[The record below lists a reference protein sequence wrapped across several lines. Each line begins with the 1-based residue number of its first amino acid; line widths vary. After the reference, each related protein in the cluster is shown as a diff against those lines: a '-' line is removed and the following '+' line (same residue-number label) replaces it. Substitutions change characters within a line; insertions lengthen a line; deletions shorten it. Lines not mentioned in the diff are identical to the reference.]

1 MTEKFGPNV
10 AEAGS
15 LLANKFGEEAKAK
28 RHEAAIALEEAE
40 KAKAE
45 NNNETNRALV
55 KQARD
60 NFETASREAK
70 EWETGGNQRLVIDSA
85 LNVISTALAGRPAAE
100 VVASGLS
107 PAVNNQIK
115 KATTDA
121 KGNVNTA
128 LNLTAHA
135 LWGAVEAYAGN
146 RNVVAGAAGAAGGEA
161 AAHFLASTL
170 YDKSPEKLSEEE
182 KRTVSSLS
190 QVAAGIAGGSLSDS
204 SDGAII
210 AAKTAKDAV
219 ENNYLKPSDLVEAER
234 KYKACKGDSD
244 CEMRVVEET
253 NELSKKRNQ
262 ELDEYRQSLER
273 ELLAAKRSA
282 EQQCAGNADCYLA
295 YSQEANKHF
304 KEQLNAYLAH
314 VSEGNDFESL
324 ARNYYPDDAYFR
336 SIWYGLTNS
345 GPQKTKESLKS
356 AKDYIDNTS
365 FGEALDD
372 TLRIGKKL
380 VRLPKE
386 WIEQDIPAHSVE
398 KALREMTDGNPQD
411 VGEVFFG
418 LTTGA
423 ATVSVA
429 GKTMKWI
436 GGKWVRSPDVDYS
449 RDNANIGKNNP
460 KFNSDFNNNINT
472 KPLAPKAIVKINGYY
487 YADGMKISESSDG
500 AIIAAKTAK
509 DAVENNYLY
518 NGEVNSLVKELA
530 KAEKEGRDT
539 KPIFEKYAKL
549 SEKNRQEI
557 LKLCG
562 NNPACYIPHIQMMQ
576 SGDEAAYENFSY
588 LRLGTYFNNLS
599 RETQVKLSDFVEL
612 ENGKTRNQLP
622 KSVHYA
628 TLALGAAEAV
638 GLGGLALKAKL
649 PKGANA
655 NEKLPIVGET
665 KGYRTTKVNLNNLE
679 IEISKQNKHLENT
692 NEYKVS
698 LANGQQK
705 SIITVSLDSLK
716 GYVGTGQQ
724 VGKTEIGL
732 PGSKERVNFNK
743 NIGIYIDP
751 VTGDR
756 TPTTMGIIH
765 YSKNGY
771 HVVPAKPKE

>member
-10 AEAGS
+10 VEAGS

-45 NNNETNRALV
+45 NNNEMNQALV

-146 RNVVAGAAGAAGGEA
+146 RNVAAGAAGAAGGEA
-161 AAHFLASTL
+161 AAHFLSSTL

-282 EQQCAGNADCYLA
+282 EQQCAGNSDCYLA

-314 VSEGNDFESL
+314 VSEGKDFESL

-365 FGEALDD
+365 FGEVLDD
-372 TLRIGKKL
+372 TLRIGEKL

-449 RDNANIGKNNP
+449 RDNTNLGVNRNKGLNERISNRQKDFYLNEQNLNREAN
-460 KFNSDFNNNINT
+460 
-472 KPLAPKAIVKINGYY
+472 
-487 YADGMKISESSDG
+487 
-500 AIIAAKTAK
+500 
-509 DAVENNYLY
+509 
-518 NGEVNSLVKELA
+518 ELA
-530 KAEKEGRDT
+530 KNIKLPISDKVLEKHIINGEPKGSFFKGGHTTLGNVKVEKVIKEYANGVYEAKVSIPNPRALKDPNA
-539 KPIFEKYAKL
+539 KPFLEKSGK
-549 SEKNRQEI
+549 EKDSVSTMFPRTWTQDR
-557 LKLCG
+557 LK
-562 NNPACYIPHIQMMQ
+562 
-576 SGDEAAYENFSY
+576 
-588 LRLGTYFNNLS
+588 
-599 RETQVKLSDFVEL
+599 VEL
-612 ENGKTRNQLP
+612 EHAFKNASKVPSTKSEWKGVTKSGVEVRWYVKENGKIDTIYP
-622 KSVHYA
+622 KAPSY
-628 TLALGAAEAV
+628 
-638 GLGGLALKAKL
+638 
-649 PKGANA
+649 N
-655 NEKLPIVGET
+655 
-665 KGYRTTKVNLNNLE
+665 
-679 IEISKQNKHLENT
+679 
-692 NEYKVS
+692 
-698 LANGQQK
+698 
-705 SIITVSLDSLK
+705 
-716 GYVGTGQQ
+716 
-724 VGKTEIGL
+724 
-732 PGSKERVNFNK
+732 
-743 NIGIYIDP
+743 
-751 VTGDR
+751 
-756 TPTTMGIIH
+756 
-765 YSKNGY
+765 
-771 HVVPAKPKE
+771 

>member
-1 MTEKFGPNV
+1 M
-10 AEAGS
+10 
-15 LLANKFGEEAKAK
+15 
-28 RHEAAIALEEAE
+28 
-40 KAKAE
+40 
-45 NNNETNRALV
+45 
-55 KQARD
+55 
-60 NFETASREAK
+60 
-70 EWETGGNQRLVIDSA
+70 
-85 LNVISTALAGRPAAE
+85 NVISTALAGRPAAE

-115 KATTDA
+115 KSTTDA

-146 RNVVAGAAGAAGGEA
+146 RNVAAGAAGAAGGEA
-161 AAHFLASTL
+161 AANFLALTL

-365 FGEALDD
+365 LGEALDD

-449 RDNANIGKNNP
+449 RDNANLGVNN
-460 KFNSDFNNNINT
+460 KGFNISLNENISVKPAGTISNIDSVNKLIKGELPGVSTNNRVGVPREMASTSTPN
-472 KPLAPKAIVKINGYY
+472 
-487 YADGMKISESSDG
+487 E
-500 AIIAAKTAK
+500 TAK
-509 DAVENNYLY
+509 DFIN
-518 NGEVNSLVKELA
+518 
-530 KAEKEGRDT
+530 
-539 KPIFEKYAKL
+539 KYAESK
-549 SEKNRQEI
+549 
-557 LKLCG
+557 G
-562 NNPACYIPHIQMMQ
+562 Y
-576 SGDEAAYENFSY
+576 
-588 LRLGTYFNNLS
+588 
-599 RETQVKLSDFVEL
+599 
-612 ENGKTRNQLP
+612 
-622 KSVHYA
+622 
-628 TLALGAAEAV
+628 
-638 GLGGLALKAKL
+638 KL
-649 PKGANA
+649 PK
-655 NEKLPIVGET
+655 PQID
-665 KGYRTTKVNLNNLE
+665 KGIHRYD
-679 IEISKQNKHLENT
+679 I
-692 NEYKVS
+692 
-698 LANGQQK
+698 NG
-705 SIITVSLDSLK
+705 
-716 GYVGTGQQ
+716 
-724 VGKTEIGL
+724 
-732 PGSKERVNFNK
+732 
-743 NIGIYIDP
+743 
-751 VTGDR
+751 GD
-756 TPTTMGIIH
+756 
-765 YSKNGY
+765 KNGGGRQFY
-771 HVVPAKPKE
+771 TDQREMLAERQLLQLQLLK

>member
-1 MTEKFGPNV
+1 MRILLLNLNPALVYSKDSDSQSSTTKSGINTQNITIKDEAEQLKRTGKTVQEEIAAIKTDITTESAQSQSGKLENRFNKDDVQKELDFQREVTEKFGPNV
-10 AEAGS
+10 VEAGS

-28 RHEAAIALEEAE
+28 RNEAAIALEEAE

-45 NNNETNRALV
+45 NNNETNQALV

-70 EWETGGNQRLVIDSA
+70 EWETCGSQRLVIDSA
-85 LNVISTALAGRPAAE
+85 LNVISTALAGRPVAE

-146 RNVVAGAAGAAGGEA
+146 RNVAAGAAGAAGGEA

-314 VSEGNDFESL
+314 VSEGKDFESL

-365 FGEALDD
+365 LGEALDD

-380 VRLPKE
+380 VHLPKE

-449 RDNANIGKNNP
+449 RDNTNLGVNRNKGLNERISNRQKDFYLNEQNLNREAN
-460 KFNSDFNNNINT
+460 
-472 KPLAPKAIVKINGYY
+472 
-487 YADGMKISESSDG
+487 
-500 AIIAAKTAK
+500 
-509 DAVENNYLY
+509 
-518 NGEVNSLVKELA
+518 ELA
-530 KAEKEGRDT
+530 KNIKLPISDKVLEKHIINGEPKGSFFKGGHTTLGNVKVEKVIKEYANGVYEAKVSIPNPRALKDPNA
-539 KPIFEKYAKL
+539 KPFLEKSGK
-549 SEKNRQEI
+549 EKDSVSTMFPRTWTQDR
-557 LKLCG
+557 LK
-562 NNPACYIPHIQMMQ
+562 
-576 SGDEAAYENFSY
+576 
-588 LRLGTYFNNLS
+588 
-599 RETQVKLSDFVEL
+599 VEL
-612 ENGKTRNQLP
+612 EHAFKNASKVPSTKSEWKGVTKSGVEVRWYVKENGKIDTIYP
-622 KSVHYA
+622 KAPSY
-628 TLALGAAEAV
+628 
-638 GLGGLALKAKL
+638 
-649 PKGANA
+649 N
-655 NEKLPIVGET
+655 
-665 KGYRTTKVNLNNLE
+665 
-679 IEISKQNKHLENT
+679 
-692 NEYKVS
+692 
-698 LANGQQK
+698 
-705 SIITVSLDSLK
+705 
-716 GYVGTGQQ
+716 
-724 VGKTEIGL
+724 
-732 PGSKERVNFNK
+732 
-743 NIGIYIDP
+743 
-751 VTGDR
+751 
-756 TPTTMGIIH
+756 
-765 YSKNGY
+765 
-771 HVVPAKPKE
+771 

>member
-1 MTEKFGPNV
+1 MAIDFAFAENTNLLLNLKPALVYSKDSDSQSSTTKSGINTQNIIIKDEAEQLKRTGKTVQEEIAAIKTDITTESAQSQSGKLENRFNKDDVQKELDFQREVTEKFGPNV

-28 RHEAAIALEEAE
+28 RNEAAIALEEAE

-70 EWETGGNQRLVIDSA
+70 EWETGGSQRLVIDSA

-146 RNVVAGAAGAAGGEA
+146 RNVAAGAAGAAGGEA

-170 YDKSPEKLSEEE
+170 YNKSPEKLSEEE

-210 AAKTAKDAV
+210 AAKTAKDSV

-234 KYKACKGDSD
+234 KYKACKGDAD

-304 KEQLNAYLAH
+304 KEQLNTYLAH
-314 VSEGNDFESL
+314 VSEGKDFESL

-365 FGEALDD
+365 LGEALDD
-372 TLRIGKKL
+372 TLHIGKKL

-449 RDNANIGKNNP
+449 RDNANLGVNRNKGLNER
-460 KFNSDFNNNINT
+460 
-472 KPLAPKAIVKINGYY
+472 
-487 YADGMKISESSDG
+487 IS
-500 AIIAAKTAK
+500 
-509 DAVENNYLY
+509 
-518 NGEVNSLVKELA
+518 
-530 KAEKEGRDT
+530 
-539 KPIFEKYAKL
+539 
-549 SEKNRQEI
+549 NRQKDHYINEQATKNVHKVTAPIDFDGHI
-557 LKLCG
+557 LNVEVSKRGKLVGGHSIANG
-562 NNPACYIPHIQMMQ
+562 NVHVISKGSPNSAGVYEAKIQYTNP
-576 SGDEAAYENFSY
+576 
-588 LRLGTYFNNLS
+588 
-599 RETQVKLSDFVEL
+599 
-612 ENGKTRNQLP
+612 ENGKVLTKNSTMFPDSWSADRVKYEVDIAYKNRVEFVE
-622 KSVHYA
+622 KGK
-628 TLALGAAEAV
+628 TMWK
-638 GLGGLALKAKL
+638 GLTPSGV
-649 PKGANA
+649 
-655 NEKLPIVGET
+655 EV
-665 KGYRTTKVNLNNLE
+665 KGYKEPKTTV
-679 IEISKQNKHLENT
+679 
-692 NEYKVS
+692 Y
-698 LANGQQK
+698 
-705 SIITVSLDSLK
+705 
-716 GYVGTGQQ
+716 
-724 VGKTEIGL
+724 
-732 PGSKERVNFNK
+732 
-743 NIGIYIDP
+743 P
-751 VTGDR
+751 VMGD
-756 TPTTMGIIH
+756 
-765 YSKNGY
+765 K
-771 HVVPAKPKE
+771 

>member
-1 MTEKFGPNV
+1 M
-10 AEAGS
+10 
-15 LLANKFGEEAKAK
+15 
-28 RHEAAIALEEAE
+28 
-40 KAKAE
+40 
-45 NNNETNRALV
+45 
-55 KQARD
+55 
-60 NFETASREAK
+60 
-70 EWETGGNQRLVIDSA
+70 
-85 LNVISTALAGRPAAE
+85 NVISTALAGRPAAE

-146 RNVVAGAAGAAGGEA
+146 RNVAAGAAGGEA

-170 YDKSPEKLSEEE
+170 YNKSPENLSEEE

-210 AAKTAKDAV
+210 AAKTEKDAV

-314 VSEGNDFESL
+314 VSEGKDFESL

-365 FGEALDD
+365 LGEALDD

-449 RDNANIGKNNP
+449 RDNTNLGVNRNKGLNER
-460 KFNSDFNNNINT
+460 
-472 KPLAPKAIVKINGYY
+472 
-487 YADGMKISESSDG
+487 IS
-500 AIIAAKTAK
+500 
-509 DAVENNYLY
+509 
-518 NGEVNSLVKELA
+518 
-530 KAEKEGRDT
+530 
-539 KPIFEKYAKL
+539 
-549 SEKNRQEI
+549 NRQKDHYINEQATKNVHKVTAPIDFDGHI
-557 LKLCG
+557 LNVEVSKRGKLVGGHSIANG
-562 NNPACYIPHIQMMQ
+562 NVHVISKGSPNSAGVYEAKIQYTNP
-576 SGDEAAYENFSY
+576 
-588 LRLGTYFNNLS
+588 
-599 RETQVKLSDFVEL
+599 
-612 ENGKTRNQLP
+612 ENGKVLTKNSTMFPDSWSADRVKYEVDMAYKNR
-622 KSVHYA
+622 V
-628 TLALGAAEAV
+628 EFV
-638 GLGGLALKAKL
+638 E
-649 PKGANA
+649 KGKTMWKGVTPSGV
-655 NEKLPIVGET
+655 EV
-665 KGYRTTKVNLNNLE
+665 KGYKEPKTTV
-679 IEISKQNKHLENT
+679 
-692 NEYKVS
+692 Y
-698 LANGQQK
+698 
-705 SIITVSLDSLK
+705 
-716 GYVGTGQQ
+716 
-724 VGKTEIGL
+724 
-732 PGSKERVNFNK
+732 
-743 NIGIYIDP
+743 P
-751 VTGDR
+751 VMGD
-756 TPTTMGIIH
+756 
-765 YSKNGY
+765 K
-771 HVVPAKPKE
+771 

>member
-45 NNNETNRALV
+45 NNNEINQALV

-70 EWETGGNQRLVIDSA
+70 EWETGGSKRLIIDSA

-146 RNVVAGAAGAAGGEA
+146 RNVAAGAAGAAGGEA

-170 YDKSPEKLSEEE
+170 YNKSPEKLSEEE

-282 EQQCAGNADCYLA
+282 EQQCAGNSDCYLA

-314 VSEGNDFESL
+314 VSEGKDFESL

-365 FGEALDD
+365 FGEVLDD
-372 TLRIGKKL
+372 TLRIGEKL

-449 RDNANIGKNNP
+449 RDNTNLGVNRNKGLNERISNRQKDFYLNEQNLNREAN
-460 KFNSDFNNNINT
+460 
-472 KPLAPKAIVKINGYY
+472 
-487 YADGMKISESSDG
+487 
-500 AIIAAKTAK
+500 
-509 DAVENNYLY
+509 
-518 NGEVNSLVKELA
+518 ELA
-530 KAEKEGRDT
+530 KNIKLPISDKVLEKHIINGEPKGSFFKGGHTTLGNVKVEKVIKEYANGVYEAKVSIPNPRALKDPNA
-539 KPIFEKYAKL
+539 KPFLEKSGK
-549 SEKNRQEI
+549 EKDSVSTMFPRTWTQDR
-557 LKLCG
+557 LK
-562 NNPACYIPHIQMMQ
+562 
-576 SGDEAAYENFSY
+576 
-588 LRLGTYFNNLS
+588 
-599 RETQVKLSDFVEL
+599 VEL
-612 ENGKTRNQLP
+612 EHAFKNASKVPSTKSEWKGVTKSGVEVRWYVKENGKIDTIYP
-622 KSVHYA
+622 KAPSY
-628 TLALGAAEAV
+628 
-638 GLGGLALKAKL
+638 
-649 PKGANA
+649 N
-655 NEKLPIVGET
+655 
-665 KGYRTTKVNLNNLE
+665 
-679 IEISKQNKHLENT
+679 
-692 NEYKVS
+692 
-698 LANGQQK
+698 
-705 SIITVSLDSLK
+705 
-716 GYVGTGQQ
+716 
-724 VGKTEIGL
+724 
-732 PGSKERVNFNK
+732 
-743 NIGIYIDP
+743 
-751 VTGDR
+751 
-756 TPTTMGIIH
+756 
-765 YSKNGY
+765 
-771 HVVPAKPKE
+771 

>member
-10 AEAGS
+10 VEAGS

-28 RHEAAIALEEAE
+28 RNAAAIALEEAE

-146 RNVVAGAAGAAGGEA
+146 RNVAAGAAGAAGGEA

-210 AAKTAKDAV
+210 AAKTAKNAV

-282 EQQCAGNADCYLA
+282 EQQCAGNSDCYLA

-314 VSEGNDFESL
+314 VSEGKDFESL

-365 FGEALDD
+365 FGEVLDD
-372 TLRIGKKL
+372 TLRIGEKL

-449 RDNANIGKNNP
+449 RDNTNLGVNRNKGLNERISNRQKDFYLNEQNLNREAN
-460 KFNSDFNNNINT
+460 
-472 KPLAPKAIVKINGYY
+472 
-487 YADGMKISESSDG
+487 
-500 AIIAAKTAK
+500 
-509 DAVENNYLY
+509 
-518 NGEVNSLVKELA
+518 ELA
-530 KAEKEGRDT
+530 KNIKLPISDKVLEKHIINGEPKGSFFKGGHTTLGNVKVEKVIKEYANGVYEAKVSIPNPRALKDPNA
-539 KPIFEKYAKL
+539 KPFLEKSGK
-549 SEKNRQEI
+549 EKDSVSTMFPRTWTQDR
-557 LKLCG
+557 LK
-562 NNPACYIPHIQMMQ
+562 
-576 SGDEAAYENFSY
+576 
-588 LRLGTYFNNLS
+588 
-599 RETQVKLSDFVEL
+599 VEL
-612 ENGKTRNQLP
+612 EHAFKNASKVPSTKSEWKGVTKSGVEVRWYVKENGKIDTIYP
-622 KSVHYA
+622 KAPSY
-628 TLALGAAEAV
+628 
-638 GLGGLALKAKL
+638 
-649 PKGANA
+649 N
-655 NEKLPIVGET
+655 
-665 KGYRTTKVNLNNLE
+665 
-679 IEISKQNKHLENT
+679 
-692 NEYKVS
+692 
-698 LANGQQK
+698 
-705 SIITVSLDSLK
+705 
-716 GYVGTGQQ
+716 
-724 VGKTEIGL
+724 
-732 PGSKERVNFNK
+732 
-743 NIGIYIDP
+743 
-751 VTGDR
+751 
-756 TPTTMGIIH
+756 
-765 YSKNGY
+765 
-771 HVVPAKPKE
+771 

>member
-1 MTEKFGPNV
+1 M
-10 AEAGS
+10 EAGS

-28 RHEAAIALEEAE
+28 RNEAAIALEEAE

-45 NNNETNRALV
+45 NNNETNQALV

-60 NFETASREAK
+60 DFETASREAK
-70 EWETGGNQRLVIDSA
+70 EWETGGNQRLIIDSA

-146 RNVVAGAAGAAGGEA
+146 RNVAAGAAGAAGGEA

-190 QVAAGIAGGSLSDS
+190 QVAAGIVGGSLSDS

-282 EQQCAGNADCYLA
+282 EQQCAGNSDCYLA

-314 VSEGNDFESL
+314 VSEGKDFESL

-365 FGEALDD
+365 FGEVLDD
-372 TLRIGKKL
+372 TLRIGEKL

-449 RDNANIGKNNP
+449 RDNTNLGVNRNKGLNERISNRQKDFYLNEQNLNREAN
-460 KFNSDFNNNINT
+460 
-472 KPLAPKAIVKINGYY
+472 
-487 YADGMKISESSDG
+487 
-500 AIIAAKTAK
+500 
-509 DAVENNYLY
+509 
-518 NGEVNSLVKELA
+518 ELA
-530 KAEKEGRDT
+530 KNIKLPISDKVLEKHIINGEPKGSFFKGGHTTLGNVKVEKVIKEYANGVYEAKVSIPNPRALKDPNA
-539 KPIFEKYAKL
+539 KPFLEKSGK
-549 SEKNRQEI
+549 EKDSVSTMFPRTWTQDR
-557 LKLCG
+557 LK
-562 NNPACYIPHIQMMQ
+562 
-576 SGDEAAYENFSY
+576 
-588 LRLGTYFNNLS
+588 
-599 RETQVKLSDFVEL
+599 VEL
-612 ENGKTRNQLP
+612 EHAFKNASKVPSTKSEWKGVTKSGVEVRWYVKENGKIDTIYP
-622 KSVHYA
+622 KAPSY
-628 TLALGAAEAV
+628 
-638 GLGGLALKAKL
+638 
-649 PKGANA
+649 N
-655 NEKLPIVGET
+655 
-665 KGYRTTKVNLNNLE
+665 
-679 IEISKQNKHLENT
+679 
-692 NEYKVS
+692 
-698 LANGQQK
+698 
-705 SIITVSLDSLK
+705 
-716 GYVGTGQQ
+716 
-724 VGKTEIGL
+724 
-732 PGSKERVNFNK
+732 
-743 NIGIYIDP
+743 
-751 VTGDR
+751 
-756 TPTTMGIIH
+756 
-765 YSKNGY
+765 
-771 HVVPAKPKE
+771 

>member
-1 MTEKFGPNV
+1 M
-10 AEAGS
+10 
-15 LLANKFGEEAKAK
+15 
-28 RHEAAIALEEAE
+28 
-40 KAKAE
+40 
-45 NNNETNRALV
+45 
-55 KQARD
+55 
-60 NFETASREAK
+60 
-70 EWETGGNQRLVIDSA
+70 
-85 LNVISTALAGRPAAE
+85 
-100 VVASGLS
+100 VASGLS

-146 RNVVAGAAGAAGGEA
+146 RNVAAGAAGAAGGEA

-234 KYKACKGDSD
+234 KYKACKGNSD

-282 EQQCAGNADCYLA
+282 EQQCAGNTDCYLA

-314 VSEGNDFESL
+314 VSEGKDFESL

-365 FGEALDD
+365 FSEALDD

-398 KALREMTDGNPQD
+398 KALREMADGNPQD

-449 RDNANIGKNNP
+449 RDNANIGVNRNKGLNERISNRQKDHYINEQATKNVHKVTAPIDFDGHILNAEIKGKKVVGGHSIANGNIRVDKVVKAPNANGVYEAKISVRDPNNP
-460 KFNSDFNNNINT
+460 GKFLSKTNNNGKST
-472 KPLAPKAIVKINGYY
+472 MFPDSWTSDRLKVEVD
-487 YADGMKISESSDG
+487 YA
-500 AIIAAKTAK
+500 
-509 DAVENNYLY
+509 Y
-518 NGEVNSLVKELA
+518 
-530 KAEKEGRDT
+530 
-539 KPIFEKYAKL
+539 
-549 SEKNRQEI
+549 KNRV
-557 LKLCG
+557 
-562 NNPACYIPHIQMMQ
+562 PHPDPSKASKGMWQGVTK
-576 SGDEAAYENFSY
+576 SG
-588 LRLGTYFNNLS
+588 
-599 RETQVKLSDFVEL
+599 VKVE
-612 ENGKTRNQLP
+612 GYSSPKT
-622 KSVHYA
+622 
-628 TLALGAAEAV
+628 
-638 GLGGLALKAKL
+638 
-649 PKGANA
+649 
-655 NEKLPIVGET
+655 
-665 KGYRTTKVNLNNLE
+665 
-679 IEISKQNKHLENT
+679 
-692 NEYKVS
+692 
-698 LANGQQK
+698 
-705 SIITVSLDSLK
+705 TVYPL
-716 GYVGTGQQ
+716 
-724 VGKTEIGL
+724 
-732 PGSKERVNFNK
+732 
-743 NIGIYIDP
+743 
-751 VTGDR
+751 
-756 TPTTMGIIH
+756 M
-765 YSKNGY
+765 
-771 HVVPAKPKE
+771 

>member
-1 MTEKFGPNV
+1 VYSKDSDSQSSTTKSGINTQNIIIKDEAEQLKRTGKTVQEEIAAIKTDITIESAQSQSGKLENRFNKDDVQKELDFQREVTEKFGQNV

-70 EWETGGNQRLVIDSA
+70 EWETGGSQRLVIDSA

-146 RNVVAGAAGAAGGEA
+146 RNVAAGAAGGEA

-170 YDKSPEKLSEEE
+170 YNKSPENLSEEE

-210 AAKTAKDAV
+210 AAKTEKDAV

-314 VSEGNDFESL
+314 VSEGKDFESL

-365 FGEALDD
+365 LGEALDD

-449 RDNANIGKNNP
+449 RDNTNLGVNRNKGLNER
-460 KFNSDFNNNINT
+460 
-472 KPLAPKAIVKINGYY
+472 
-487 YADGMKISESSDG
+487 IS
-500 AIIAAKTAK
+500 
-509 DAVENNYLY
+509 
-518 NGEVNSLVKELA
+518 
-530 KAEKEGRDT
+530 
-539 KPIFEKYAKL
+539 
-549 SEKNRQEI
+549 NRQKDHYINEQATKNVHKVTAPIDFDGHI
-557 LKLCG
+557 LNVEVSKRGKLVGGHSIANG
-562 NNPACYIPHIQMMQ
+562 NVHVISKGSPNSAGVYEAKIQYTNP
-576 SGDEAAYENFSY
+576 
-588 LRLGTYFNNLS
+588 
-599 RETQVKLSDFVEL
+599 
-612 ENGKTRNQLP
+612 ENGKVLTKNSTMFPDSWSADRVKYEVDMAYKNR
-622 KSVHYA
+622 V
-628 TLALGAAEAV
+628 EFV
-638 GLGGLALKAKL
+638 E
-649 PKGANA
+649 KGKTMWKGVTPSGV
-655 NEKLPIVGET
+655 EV
-665 KGYRTTKVNLNNLE
+665 KGYKEPKTTV
-679 IEISKQNKHLENT
+679 
-692 NEYKVS
+692 Y
-698 LANGQQK
+698 
-705 SIITVSLDSLK
+705 
-716 GYVGTGQQ
+716 
-724 VGKTEIGL
+724 
-732 PGSKERVNFNK
+732 
-743 NIGIYIDP
+743 P
-751 VTGDR
+751 VMGD
-756 TPTTMGIIH
+756 
-765 YSKNGY
+765 K
-771 HVVPAKPKE
+771 

>member
-1 MTEKFGPNV
+1 MRILLLNLNLALVYSKDSDSQSSTTKSSKLENRFNKDDVQKELDFQREMTEKFGPNV

-28 RHEAAIALEEAE
+28 RHEAAITLEEAE

-45 NNNETNRALV
+45 NNNETNRTLV

-70 EWETGGNQRLVIDSA
+70 EWETGGSQRLVIDSA

-146 RNVVAGAAGAAGGEA
+146 RNVAAGAAGAAGGEA

-234 KYKACKGDSD
+234 KYKACKGDTD

-314 VSEGNDFESL
+314 VSEGKDFESL

-365 FGEALDD
+365 LGEALDD
-372 TLRIGKKL
+372 TLHIGKKL

-386 WIEQDIPAHSVE
+386 WIEQDIPAHSIE

-436 GGKWVRSPDVDYS
+436 EGKWVRSPDVDYS
-449 RDNANIGKNNP
+449 RDNANLGVNRNKGLNERISNRQKDYYINEQATKNVHKVTAPIDFDGHILDVEVTKRGKLVGGHSIANGNVHVISKGSPNSAGVYEAKIQYTNP
-460 KFNSDFNNNINT
+460 KNGKVLTKNSTMFPDSWS
-472 KPLAPKAIVKINGYY
+472 ADRVKY
-487 YADGMKISESSDG
+487 
-500 AIIAAKTAK
+500 
-509 DAVENNYLY
+509 
-518 NGEVNSLVKELA
+518 EVDMA
-530 KAEKEGRDT
+530 
-539 KPIFEKYAKL
+539 Y
-549 SEKNRQEI
+549 KNRNE
-557 LKLCG
+557 
-562 NNPACYIPHIQMMQ
+562 Y
-576 SGDEAAYENFSY
+576 
-588 LRLGTYFNNLS
+588 TNL
-599 RETQVKLSDFVEL
+599 Q
-612 ENGKTRNQLP
+612 NGKVMWE
-622 KSVHYA
+622 S
-628 TLALGAAEAV
+628 
-638 GLGGLALKAKL
+638 
-649 PKGANA
+649 
-655 NEKLPIVGET
+655 
-665 KGYRTTKVNLNNLE
+665 TTPSGVK
-679 IEISKQNKHLENT
+679 
-692 NEYKVS
+692 
-698 LANGQQK
+698 
-705 SIITVSLDSLK
+705 
-716 GYVGTGQQ
+716 
-724 VGKTEIGL
+724 
-732 PGSKERVNFNK
+732 
-743 NIGIYIDP
+743 
-751 VTGDR
+751 VTGYKD
-756 TPTTMGIIH
+756 
-765 YSKNGY
+765 
-771 HVVPAKPKE
+771 PKVTVYPLMK

>member
-1 MTEKFGPNV
+1 M
-10 AEAGS
+10 
-15 LLANKFGEEAKAK
+15 
-28 RHEAAIALEEAE
+28 
-40 KAKAE
+40 
-45 NNNETNRALV
+45 
-55 KQARD
+55 
-60 NFETASREAK
+60 
-70 EWETGGNQRLVIDSA
+70 
-85 LNVISTALAGRPAAE
+85 
-100 VVASGLS
+100 VASGLS

-146 RNVVAGAAGAAGGEA
+146 RNVAAGAAGAAGGEA

-282 EQQCAGNADCYLA
+282 EQQCTGNADCYLA

-314 VSEGNDFESL
+314 VSEGKDFESL

-418 LTTGA
+418 LTSGA

-449 RDNANIGKNNP
+449 RDNENLGVNRNKGLNERISNRQKDHYINEQATKNVHKVTAPIDFDGHILNAEIKGKKVVGGHSIANGNIRVDKVVKGPDASGVYEAKISVRDPNNP
-460 KFNSDFNNNINT
+460 GKFLSKTNNNGKST
-472 KPLAPKAIVKINGYY
+472 MFPDSWTSDRLKVEVD
-487 YADGMKISESSDG
+487 YA
-500 AIIAAKTAK
+500 
-509 DAVENNYLY
+509 Y
-518 NGEVNSLVKELA
+518 
-530 KAEKEGRDT
+530 
-539 KPIFEKYAKL
+539 
-549 SEKNRQEI
+549 KNRV
-557 LKLCG
+557 
-562 NNPACYIPHIQMMQ
+562 PH
-576 SGDEAAYENFSY
+576 
-588 LRLGTYFNNLS
+588 
-599 RETQVKLSDFVEL
+599 SD
-612 ENGKTRNQLP
+612 P
-622 KSVHYA
+622 
-628 TLALGAAEAV
+628 
-638 GLGGLALKAKL
+638 LKAS
-649 PKGANA
+649 KGMWQG
-655 NEKLPIVGET
+655 VT
-665 KGYRTTKVNLNNLE
+665 KSGVKVE
-679 IEISKQNKHLENT
+679 
-692 NEYKVS
+692 
-698 LANGQQK
+698 
-705 SIITVSLDSLK
+705 
-716 GYVGTGQQ
+716 GYVSP
-724 VGKTEIGL
+724 KTTVYPL
-732 PGSKERVNFNK
+732 
-743 NIGIYIDP
+743 
-751 VTGDR
+751 
-756 TPTTMGIIH
+756 M
-765 YSKNGY
+765 
-771 HVVPAKPKE
+771 

>member
-70 EWETGGNQRLVIDSA
+70 EWETGGNQRLIIDSA

-282 EQQCAGNADCYLA
+282 EQQCAGNSDCYLA

-314 VSEGNDFESL
+314 VSEGKDFESL

-365 FGEALDD
+365 FGEVLDD
-372 TLRIGKKL
+372 TLRIGEKL

-449 RDNANIGKNNP
+449 RDNTNLGVNRNKGLNERISNRQKDHYINEQATKNVHKVTAPIDFDGHILNAEIKGKKVVGGHSIANGNIRVDKVVKAPNANGVYEAKISVRDPNNP
-460 KFNSDFNNNINT
+460 GKFLSKTNNNGKST
-472 KPLAPKAIVKINGYY
+472 MFPDSWTSDRLKVEVD
-487 YADGMKISESSDG
+487 YA
-500 AIIAAKTAK
+500 
-509 DAVENNYLY
+509 Y
-518 NGEVNSLVKELA
+518 
-530 KAEKEGRDT
+530 
-539 KPIFEKYAKL
+539 
-549 SEKNRQEI
+549 KNRV
-557 LKLCG
+557 
-562 NNPACYIPHIQMMQ
+562 PHPDPSKASKGMWQGVTK
-576 SGDEAAYENFSY
+576 SG
-588 LRLGTYFNNLS
+588 
-599 RETQVKLSDFVEL
+599 VKVE
-612 ENGKTRNQLP
+612 GYSSPKT
-622 KSVHYA
+622 
-628 TLALGAAEAV
+628 
-638 GLGGLALKAKL
+638 
-649 PKGANA
+649 
-655 NEKLPIVGET
+655 
-665 KGYRTTKVNLNNLE
+665 
-679 IEISKQNKHLENT
+679 
-692 NEYKVS
+692 
-698 LANGQQK
+698 
-705 SIITVSLDSLK
+705 TVYPL
-716 GYVGTGQQ
+716 
-724 VGKTEIGL
+724 
-732 PGSKERVNFNK
+732 
-743 NIGIYIDP
+743 
-751 VTGDR
+751 
-756 TPTTMGIIH
+756 M
-765 YSKNGY
+765 
-771 HVVPAKPKE
+771 

>member
-1 MTEKFGPNV
+1 M
-10 AEAGS
+10 
-15 LLANKFGEEAKAK
+15 
-28 RHEAAIALEEAE
+28 
-40 KAKAE
+40 
-45 NNNETNRALV
+45 
-55 KQARD
+55 
-60 NFETASREAK
+60 
-70 EWETGGNQRLVIDSA
+70 
-85 LNVISTALAGRPAAE
+85 
-100 VVASGLS
+100 
-107 PAVNNQIK
+107 
-115 KATTDA
+115 
-121 KGNVNTA
+121 NTA

-146 RNVVAGAAGAAGGEA
+146 RNVAAGAAGAAGGEA

-234 KYKACKGDSD
+234 KYKACKGNSD

-282 EQQCAGNADCYLA
+282 EQQCAGNTDCYLA

-314 VSEGNDFESL
+314 VSEGKDFESL

-365 FGEALDD
+365 FSEALDD

-398 KALREMTDGNPQD
+398 KALREMADGNPQD

-449 RDNANIGKNNP
+449 RDNANIGVNRNKGLNER
-460 KFNSDFNNNINT
+460 
-472 KPLAPKAIVKINGYY
+472 
-487 YADGMKISESSDG
+487 IS
-500 AIIAAKTAK
+500 
-509 DAVENNYLY
+509 
-518 NGEVNSLVKELA
+518 
-530 KAEKEGRDT
+530 
-539 KPIFEKYAKL
+539 
-549 SEKNRQEI
+549 NRQ
-557 LKLCG
+557 
-562 NNPACYIPHIQMMQ
+562 
-576 SGDEAAYENFSY
+576 
-588 LRLGTYFNNLS
+588 R
-599 RETQVKLSDFVEL
+599 
-612 ENGKTRNQLP
+612 
-622 KSVHYA
+622 
-628 TLALGAAEAV
+628 
-638 GLGGLALKAKL
+638 
-649 PKGANA
+649 
-655 NEKLPIVGET
+655 
-665 KGYRTTKVNLNNLE
+665 
-679 IEISKQNKHLENT
+679 
-692 NEYKVS
+692 
-698 LANGQQK
+698 
-705 SIITVSLDSLK
+705 IITLTNKQLK
-716 GYVGTGQQ
+716 MFTRLLLQL
-724 VGKTEIGL
+724 IL
-732 PGSKERVNFNK
+732 M
-743 NIGIYIDP
+743 GIY
-751 VTGDR
+751 
-756 TPTTMGIIH
+756 
-765 YSKNGY
+765 
-771 HVVPAKPKE
+771 

>member
-1 MTEKFGPNV
+1 MYSKDSNSQSSTTKSGKLENRFNKDDVQKELDFQREVTEKFGPNV

-45 NNNETNRALV
+45 NNNETNRTLV

-70 EWETGGNQRLVIDSA
+70 EWETGGSKRLIIDSA

-146 RNVVAGAAGAAGGEA
+146 RNVAAGAAGAAGGEA
-161 AAHFLASTL
+161 AAHFLSSTL

-282 EQQCAGNADCYLA
+282 EQQCAGNSDCYLA

-314 VSEGNDFESL
+314 VSEGKDFESL

-365 FGEALDD
+365 FGEVLDD
-372 TLRIGKKL
+372 TLRIGEKL

-449 RDNANIGKNNP
+449 RDNTNLGVNRNKGLNERISNRQKDFYLNEQNLNREAN
-460 KFNSDFNNNINT
+460 
-472 KPLAPKAIVKINGYY
+472 
-487 YADGMKISESSDG
+487 
-500 AIIAAKTAK
+500 
-509 DAVENNYLY
+509 
-518 NGEVNSLVKELA
+518 ELA
-530 KAEKEGRDT
+530 KNIKLPISDKVLEKHIINGEPKGSFFKGGHTTLGNVKVEKVIKEYANGVYEAKVSIPNPRALKDPNA
-539 KPIFEKYAKL
+539 KPFLEKSGK
-549 SEKNRQEI
+549 EKDSVSTMFPRTWTQDR
-557 LKLCG
+557 LK
-562 NNPACYIPHIQMMQ
+562 
-576 SGDEAAYENFSY
+576 
-588 LRLGTYFNNLS
+588 
-599 RETQVKLSDFVEL
+599 VEL
-612 ENGKTRNQLP
+612 EHAFKNASKVPSTKSEWKGVTKSGVEVRWYVKENGKIDTIYP
-622 KSVHYA
+622 KAPSY
-628 TLALGAAEAV
+628 
-638 GLGGLALKAKL
+638 
-649 PKGANA
+649 N
-655 NEKLPIVGET
+655 
-665 KGYRTTKVNLNNLE
+665 
-679 IEISKQNKHLENT
+679 
-692 NEYKVS
+692 
-698 LANGQQK
+698 
-705 SIITVSLDSLK
+705 
-716 GYVGTGQQ
+716 
-724 VGKTEIGL
+724 
-732 PGSKERVNFNK
+732 
-743 NIGIYIDP
+743 
-751 VTGDR
+751 
-756 TPTTMGIIH
+756 
-765 YSKNGY
+765 
-771 HVVPAKPKE
+771 

>member
-1 MTEKFGPNV
+1 M
-10 AEAGS
+10 
-15 LLANKFGEEAKAK
+15 
-28 RHEAAIALEEAE
+28 
-40 KAKAE
+40 
-45 NNNETNRALV
+45 
-55 KQARD
+55 
-60 NFETASREAK
+60 
-70 EWETGGNQRLVIDSA
+70 
-85 LNVISTALAGRPAAE
+85 
-100 VVASGLS
+100 ASGLS

-146 RNVVAGAAGAAGGEA
+146 RNVAAGAAGAAGGEA

-170 YDKSPEKLSEEE
+170 YNKSPEKFSEEE
-182 KRTVSSLS
+182 KRIVSSLS

-210 AAKTAKDAV
+210 AAKTAKDSV

-304 KEQLNAYLAH
+304 KEQLNVYLAH
-314 VSEGNDFESL
+314 VSEGKDFESL

-365 FGEALDD
+365 LGEALDD

-418 LTTGA
+418 LTSGA

-449 RDNANIGKNNP
+449 RDNANLGINN
-460 KFNSDFNNNINT
+460 KGFNISLNENISVKPAGTISNIDSVNKLIKGELPGVSTNNRVGV
-472 KPLAPKAIVKINGYY
+472 PREMAPTSTTN
-487 YADGMKISESSDG
+487 E
-500 AIIAAKTAK
+500 TAK
-509 DAVENNYLY
+509 DFIKRYTESL
-518 NGEVNSLVKELA
+518 GEELP
-530 KAEKEGRDT
+530 
-539 KPIFEKYAKL
+539 KPIITGKNKDLEKYELNNGTVIMLRTSGTASSKTSSSTATVDINNPEL
-549 SEKNRQEI
+549 RHQNGGIQ
-557 LKLCG
+557 LKLKF
-562 NNPACYIPHIQMMQ
+562 PLK
-576 SGDEAAYENFSY
+576 SE
-588 LRLGTYFNNLS
+588 
-599 RETQVKLSDFVEL
+599 VK
-612 ENGKTRNQLP
+612 
-622 KSVHYA
+622 
-628 TLALGAAEAV
+628 
-638 GLGGLALKAKL
+638 
-649 PKGANA
+649 
-655 NEKLPIVGET
+655 
-665 KGYRTTKVNLNNLE
+665 
-679 IEISKQNKHLENT
+679 
-692 NEYKVS
+692 
-698 LANGQQK
+698 
-705 SIITVSLDSLK
+705 
-716 GYVGTGQQ
+716 
-724 VGKTEIGL
+724 
-732 PGSKERVNFNK
+732 
-743 NIGIYIDP
+743 
-751 VTGDR
+751 
-756 TPTTMGIIH
+756 
-765 YSKNGY
+765 
-771 HVVPAKPKE
+771 

>member
-1 MTEKFGPNV
+1 M
-10 AEAGS
+10 
-15 LLANKFGEEAKAK
+15 
-28 RHEAAIALEEAE
+28 
-40 KAKAE
+40 
-45 NNNETNRALV
+45 
-55 KQARD
+55 
-60 NFETASREAK
+60 
-70 EWETGGNQRLVIDSA
+70 
-85 LNVISTALAGRPAAE
+85 
-100 VVASGLS
+100 VASGLS

-146 RNVVAGAAGAAGGEA
+146 RNVAAGAAGAAGGEV

-170 YDKSPEKLSEEE
+170 YNKSPEKLSEEE

-190 QVAAGIAGGSLSDS
+190 QVAAGSGGSLSDS

-219 ENNYLKPSDLVEAER
+219 ENNYLKPSDLVEAEK

-365 FGEALDD
+365 LGEALDD

-411 VGEVFFG
+411 VGEIFFG
-418 LTTGA
+418 LSGA

-436 GGKWVRSPDVDYS
+436 GGKWIRSADVDYS
-449 RDNANIGKNNP
+449 KDVANLGVNRNKGLNERISNRQKNHYIYEQQAAKNVHKVTVPIDFDGHILNVEINKKGKLVGGHSIANGNINFKSKGKPNSQGVYEAEIQYINPENQKVLTKKSTMFPDNWSANRVKYEVDMAYKNRKEYINP
-460 KFNSDFNNNINT
+460 K
-472 KPLAPKAIVKINGYY
+472 
-487 YADGMKISESSDG
+487 
-500 AIIAAKTAK
+500 
-509 DAVENNYLY
+509 
-518 NGEVNSLVKELA
+518 
-530 KAEKEGRDT
+530 
-539 KPIFEKYAKL
+539 
-549 SEKNRQEI
+549 
-557 LKLCG
+557 
-562 NNPACYIPHIQMMQ
+562 
-576 SGDEAAYENFSY
+576 
-588 LRLGTYFNNLS
+588 
-599 RETQVKLSDFVEL
+599 
-612 ENGKTRNQLP
+612 NGKVMWE
-622 KSVHYA
+622 S
-628 TLALGAAEAV
+628 
-638 GLGGLALKAKL
+638 
-649 PKGANA
+649 
-655 NEKLPIVGET
+655 
-665 KGYRTTKVNLNNLE
+665 TTPSGVK
-679 IEISKQNKHLENT
+679 
-692 NEYKVS
+692 
-698 LANGQQK
+698 
-705 SIITVSLDSLK
+705 
-716 GYVGTGQQ
+716 
-724 VGKTEIGL
+724 
-732 PGSKERVNFNK
+732 
-743 NIGIYIDP
+743 
-751 VTGDR
+751 VTG
-756 TPTTMGIIH
+756 
-765 YSKNGY
+765 YKE
-771 HVVPAKPKE
+771 PKVTVYPLMK

>member
-1 MTEKFGPNV
+1 M
-10 AEAGS
+10 
-15 LLANKFGEEAKAK
+15 
-28 RHEAAIALEEAE
+28 
-40 KAKAE
+40 
-45 NNNETNRALV
+45 
-55 KQARD
+55 
-60 NFETASREAK
+60 
-70 EWETGGNQRLVIDSA
+70 
-85 LNVISTALAGRPAAE
+85 NVISTALAGRPAAE

-115 KATTDA
+115 KSTTDA
-121 KGNVNTA
+121 QGNVNTA

-146 RNVVAGAAGAAGGEA
+146 RNVAAGATGAAGGEV

-170 YDKSPEKLSEEE
+170 YNKSPEKLSEEE

-365 FGEALDD
+365 LGEALDD

-449 RDNANIGKNNP
+449 RDNANLGVNN
-460 KFNSDFNNNINT
+460 KGFNISLNENISVKPAGTISNIDSVNKLIKGELPGVSTNNRVGVPREMASTSTPN
-472 KPLAPKAIVKINGYY
+472 
-487 YADGMKISESSDG
+487 E
-500 AIIAAKTAK
+500 TAK
-509 DAVENNYLY
+509 DFIN
-518 NGEVNSLVKELA
+518 
-530 KAEKEGRDT
+530 
-539 KPIFEKYAKL
+539 KYAESK
-549 SEKNRQEI
+549 
-557 LKLCG
+557 G
-562 NNPACYIPHIQMMQ
+562 Y
-576 SGDEAAYENFSY
+576 
-588 LRLGTYFNNLS
+588 
-599 RETQVKLSDFVEL
+599 
-612 ENGKTRNQLP
+612 
-622 KSVHYA
+622 
-628 TLALGAAEAV
+628 
-638 GLGGLALKAKL
+638 KL
-649 PKGANA
+649 PKPQIDNGIHRYDINGGA
-655 NEKLPIVGET
+655 
-665 KGYRTTKVNLNNLE
+665 
-679 IEISKQNKHLENT
+679 
-692 NEYKVS
+692 
-698 LANGQQK
+698 
-705 SIITVSLDSLK
+705 
-716 GYVGTGQQ
+716 
-724 VGKTEIGL
+724 
-732 PGSKERVNFNK
+732 
-743 NIGIYIDP
+743 
-751 VTGDR
+751 
-756 TPTTMGIIH
+756 
-765 YSKNGY
+765 KNGGGRQFY
-771 HVVPAKPKE
+771 TDQREMLAERQLLQLQLLK

>member
-1 MTEKFGPNV
+1 MAIDFAFAENTNLLLNLKPALVYSKDSDSQSSTTKSGINTQNIIIKDEAEQLKRTGKTVQEEIAAIKTDITTESAQSQSGKLENRFNKDDVQKELDFQREVTEKFGPNV

-70 EWETGGNQRLVIDSA
+70 EWETGGSQRLVIDSA

-146 RNVVAGAAGAAGGEA
+146 RNVAAGAAGAAGGEA

-170 YDKSPEKLSEEE
+170 YNKSPEKLSEEE

-210 AAKTAKDAV
+210 AAKTAKDSV

-304 KEQLNAYLAH
+304 KEQLNTYLAH
-314 VSEGNDFESL
+314 ISEGKDFESL

-365 FGEALDD
+365 LGEALDD

-449 RDNANIGKNNP
+449 RDNANLGVNRNKGLNER
-460 KFNSDFNNNINT
+460 
-472 KPLAPKAIVKINGYY
+472 
-487 YADGMKISESSDG
+487 IS
-500 AIIAAKTAK
+500 
-509 DAVENNYLY
+509 
-518 NGEVNSLVKELA
+518 
-530 KAEKEGRDT
+530 
-539 KPIFEKYAKL
+539 
-549 SEKNRQEI
+549 NRQKDHYINEQATKNVHKVTAPIDFDGHI
-557 LKLCG
+557 LNVEVSKRGKLVGGHSIANG
-562 NNPACYIPHIQMMQ
+562 NVHVISKGSPNSAGVYEAKIQYTNP
-576 SGDEAAYENFSY
+576 
-588 LRLGTYFNNLS
+588 
-599 RETQVKLSDFVEL
+599 
-612 ENGKTRNQLP
+612 ENGKVLTKNSTMFPDSWSADRVKYEVDIAYKNRVEFVE
-622 KSVHYA
+622 KGK
-628 TLALGAAEAV
+628 TMWK
-638 GLGGLALKAKL
+638 GLTPSGV
-649 PKGANA
+649 
-655 NEKLPIVGET
+655 EV
-665 KGYRTTKVNLNNLE
+665 KGYKEPKTTV
-679 IEISKQNKHLENT
+679 
-692 NEYKVS
+692 Y
-698 LANGQQK
+698 
-705 SIITVSLDSLK
+705 
-716 GYVGTGQQ
+716 
-724 VGKTEIGL
+724 
-732 PGSKERVNFNK
+732 
-743 NIGIYIDP
+743 P
-751 VTGDR
+751 VMGD
-756 TPTTMGIIH
+756 
-765 YSKNGY
+765 K
-771 HVVPAKPKE
+771 

>member
-1 MTEKFGPNV
+1 MYSKCSDSQSSTTKSGINTQNIIIKDEAEQLKRTGKTVQEEIAAIKTDITTESAQSQSGKLENRFNKDDVQKELDFQREVTEKFGPNV

-70 EWETGGNQRLVIDSA
+70 EWETGGNQRLIIDSA

-146 RNVVAGAAGAAGGEA
+146 RNVAAGAAGAAGGEA

-234 KYKACKGDSD
+234 KYKACKGNSD

-282 EQQCAGNADCYLA
+282 EQQCAGNTDCYLA

-314 VSEGNDFESL
+314 VSEGKDFESL

-365 FGEALDD
+365 FSEALDD

-398 KALREMTDGNPQD
+398 KALREMADGNPQD

-449 RDNANIGKNNP
+449 RDNANIGVNRNKGLNERISNRQKDHYINEQATKNVHKVTAPIDFDGHILNAEIKGKKVVGGHSIANGNIRVDKVVKAPNANGVYEAKISVRDPNNP
-460 KFNSDFNNNINT
+460 GKFLSKTNNNGKST
-472 KPLAPKAIVKINGYY
+472 MFPDSWTSDRLKVEVD
-487 YADGMKISESSDG
+487 YA
-500 AIIAAKTAK
+500 
-509 DAVENNYLY
+509 Y
-518 NGEVNSLVKELA
+518 
-530 KAEKEGRDT
+530 
-539 KPIFEKYAKL
+539 
-549 SEKNRQEI
+549 KNRV
-557 LKLCG
+557 
-562 NNPACYIPHIQMMQ
+562 PHPDPSKASKGMWQGVTK
-576 SGDEAAYENFSY
+576 SG
-588 LRLGTYFNNLS
+588 
-599 RETQVKLSDFVEL
+599 VKVE
-612 ENGKTRNQLP
+612 GYSSPKT
-622 KSVHYA
+622 
-628 TLALGAAEAV
+628 
-638 GLGGLALKAKL
+638 
-649 PKGANA
+649 
-655 NEKLPIVGET
+655 
-665 KGYRTTKVNLNNLE
+665 
-679 IEISKQNKHLENT
+679 
-692 NEYKVS
+692 
-698 LANGQQK
+698 
-705 SIITVSLDSLK
+705 TVYPL
-716 GYVGTGQQ
+716 
-724 VGKTEIGL
+724 
-732 PGSKERVNFNK
+732 
-743 NIGIYIDP
+743 
-751 VTGDR
+751 
-756 TPTTMGIIH
+756 M
-765 YSKNGY
+765 
-771 HVVPAKPKE
+771 

>member
-1 MTEKFGPNV
+1 MRILLLNLNPALVYSKDSDSQSSTTKSGINTKNIIIKDEAKQLKRTGKTVQEEIAAIKTDITTESAQSQSGKLENRFNKDDVQKELDFQREVTEKFGPNV

-70 EWETGGNQRLVIDSA
+70 EWETGGNQRLIIDSA

-146 RNVVAGAAGAAGGEA
+146 RNVAAGAAGAAGGEA

-234 KYKACKGDSD
+234 KYKACKGNSD

-282 EQQCAGNADCYLA
+282 EQQCAGNTDCYLA

-314 VSEGNDFESL
+314 VSEGKDFESL

-365 FGEALDD
+365 FSEALDD

-398 KALREMTDGNPQD
+398 KALREMADGNPQD

-449 RDNANIGKNNP
+449 RDNANIGVNRNKGLNERISNRQKDHYINEQATKNVHKVTAPIDFDGHILNAEIKGKKVVGGHSIANGNIRVDKVVKAPNANGVYEAKISVRDPNNP
-460 KFNSDFNNNINT
+460 GKFLSKTNNNGKST
-472 KPLAPKAIVKINGYY
+472 MFPDSWTSDRLKVEVD
-487 YADGMKISESSDG
+487 YA
-500 AIIAAKTAK
+500 
-509 DAVENNYLY
+509 Y
-518 NGEVNSLVKELA
+518 
-530 KAEKEGRDT
+530 
-539 KPIFEKYAKL
+539 
-549 SEKNRQEI
+549 KNRV
-557 LKLCG
+557 
-562 NNPACYIPHIQMMQ
+562 PHPDPSKASKGMWQGVTK
-576 SGDEAAYENFSY
+576 SG
-588 LRLGTYFNNLS
+588 
-599 RETQVKLSDFVEL
+599 VKVE
-612 ENGKTRNQLP
+612 GYSSPKT
-622 KSVHYA
+622 
-628 TLALGAAEAV
+628 
-638 GLGGLALKAKL
+638 
-649 PKGANA
+649 
-655 NEKLPIVGET
+655 
-665 KGYRTTKVNLNNLE
+665 
-679 IEISKQNKHLENT
+679 
-692 NEYKVS
+692 
-698 LANGQQK
+698 
-705 SIITVSLDSLK
+705 TVYPL
-716 GYVGTGQQ
+716 
-724 VGKTEIGL
+724 
-732 PGSKERVNFNK
+732 
-743 NIGIYIDP
+743 
-751 VTGDR
+751 
-756 TPTTMGIIH
+756 M
-765 YSKNGY
+765 
-771 HVVPAKPKE
+771 

>member
-1 MTEKFGPNV
+1 M
-10 AEAGS
+10 EAGS

-28 RHEAAIALEEAE
+28 RNEAAIALEEAE

-45 NNNETNRALV
+45 NNNETNQALV

-60 NFETASREAK
+60 DFETASREAK
-70 EWETGGNQRLVIDSA
+70 EWETGGNQRLIIDSA

-146 RNVVAGAAGAAGGEA
+146 RNVAAGAAGAAGGEA
-161 AAHFLASTL
+161 AAHFLSSTL

-282 EQQCAGNADCYLA
+282 EQQCAGNSDCYLA

-314 VSEGNDFESL
+314 VSEGKDFESL

-365 FGEALDD
+365 FGEVLDD
-372 TLRIGKKL
+372 TLRIGEKL

-449 RDNANIGKNNP
+449 RDNTNLGVNRNKGLNERISNRQKDFYLNEQNLNREAN
-460 KFNSDFNNNINT
+460 
-472 KPLAPKAIVKINGYY
+472 
-487 YADGMKISESSDG
+487 
-500 AIIAAKTAK
+500 
-509 DAVENNYLY
+509 
-518 NGEVNSLVKELA
+518 ELA
-530 KAEKEGRDT
+530 KNIKLPISDKVLEKHIINGEPKGSFFKGGHTTLGNVKVEKVIKEYANGVYEAKVSIPNPRALKDPNA
-539 KPIFEKYAKL
+539 KPFLEKSGK
-549 SEKNRQEI
+549 EKDSVSTMFPRTWTQDR
-557 LKLCG
+557 LK
-562 NNPACYIPHIQMMQ
+562 
-576 SGDEAAYENFSY
+576 
-588 LRLGTYFNNLS
+588 
-599 RETQVKLSDFVEL
+599 VEL
-612 ENGKTRNQLP
+612 EHAFKNASKVPSTKSEWKGVTKSGVEVRWYVKENGKIDTIYP
-622 KSVHYA
+622 KAPSY
-628 TLALGAAEAV
+628 
-638 GLGGLALKAKL
+638 
-649 PKGANA
+649 N
-655 NEKLPIVGET
+655 
-665 KGYRTTKVNLNNLE
+665 
-679 IEISKQNKHLENT
+679 
-692 NEYKVS
+692 
-698 LANGQQK
+698 
-705 SIITVSLDSLK
+705 
-716 GYVGTGQQ
+716 
-724 VGKTEIGL
+724 
-732 PGSKERVNFNK
+732 
-743 NIGIYIDP
+743 
-751 VTGDR
+751 
-756 TPTTMGIIH
+756 
-765 YSKNGY
+765 
-771 HVVPAKPKE
+771 